1 MKQSINSELA
11 ISHLG
16 SGLESSGNDYLTRTL
31 RKGDHM
37 AISGPSGCGKT
48 SLLQVLA
55 GLRPASTGSFKW
67 QGKTVDAELLG
78 WWRQQ
83 FCYLPQQPV
92 MGAETIGEVLL
103 LPWSLKATKSPLPD
117 EQQCLDVLTKLS
129 LSHPLTKLASQLSGG
144 EKQRLA
150 IARALLMSR
159 PIWLLDEPTS
169 ALDPASR
176 DKVIAVLSEQSLTMV
191 SVSHD
196 PVWLQACQYQHAME
210 ANHE

>member
-1 MKQSINSELA
+1 MKQA
-11 ISHLG
+11 ICNDLVICGLG
-16 SGLESSGNDYLTRTL
+16 SGLESTEHDYLTRTL
-31 RKGDHM
+31 RKGEHL

-55 GLRPASTGSFKW
+55 GLRSASAGSFKW
-67 QGKTVDAELLG
+67 QDKTVDAESLG

-103 LPWSLKATKSPLPD
+103 LPWCMKAMKSSQPD
-117 EQQCLDVLTKLS
+117 ERQCLAALAKLS
-129 LSHPLTKLASQLSGG
+129 LSHSLTKLASQLSGG

-169 ALDPASR
+169 ALDPATR
-176 DKVIAVLSEQSLTMV
+176 DKVIAALSELSLTMV

-196 PVWLQACQYQHAME
+196 PVWLQACQYQHDME
-210 ANHE
+210 AHHE

>member
-1 MKQSINSELA
+1 MKQSINNELA

-16 SGLESSGNDYLTRTL
+16 SGLESSRHHYLTRTL
-31 RKGDHM
+31 HKGDHL

-67 QGKTVDAELLG
+67 QGKLVDAESLS

-103 LPWSLKATKSPLPD
+103 LPWCLKAMKSPLPD
-117 EQQCLDVLTKLS
+117 EQQCLAALTKVS
-129 LSHPLTKLASQLSGG
+129 LSHPLTKMASQLSGG

-159 PIWLLDEPTS
+159 PVWLLDEPTS
-169 ALDPASR
+169 ALDPATR

-196 PVWLQACQYQHAME
+196 PAWLQACQYQHAME